1 MPNPR
6 PSLARLLLPSAAALS
21 LVALAGP
28 ALALSPEEMI
38 QKAEAACL
46 EAAAAQGWNKEA
58 AKVVS
63 TKALDADKVEVV
75 FDLTKETV
83 LKEGVNS
90 ARLTCPYSVS
100 QGVGNFGGL
109 PDMSAP
115 AAPVADAGT
124 PVNRSKAW
132 WLLLPIGLGL
142 ASWAALRGRDETV
155 APASYGGPTYGSTT
169 AGYTTV
175 EANARDGLVE
185 VRDHHD
191 LTATVL
197 RRVRNGDSIALTGVR
212 RGDWL
217 EVVNGGW
224 VLDNDVRYDRATVR
238 FT

>member
-1 MPNPR
+1 
-6 PSLARLLLPSAAALS
+6 
-21 LVALAGP
+21 
-28 ALALSPEEMI
+28 MI
-38 QKAEAACL
+38 QKAETACL
-46 EAAAAQGWNKEA
+46 DAAATQGWRKDL

-63 TKALDADKVEVV
+63 TRALDEDKVEVV
-75 FDLTKETV
+75 FDLTRDGT
-83 LKEGVNS
+83 NT

-115 AAPVADAGT
+115 AAPEAPTADAGT

-132 WLLLPIGLGL
+132 WLLLPLGLGL
-142 ASWAALRGRDETV
+142 ASWAFLRGRDETV
-155 APASYGGPTYGSTT
+155 ASRGGAYGGATYGSTK
-169 AGYTTV
+169 AGYTV

-185 VRDHHD
+185 VRDHND

-197 RRVRNGDSIALTGVR
+197 RRVRNGDSIALTGIR

>member
-6 PSLARLLLPSAAALS
+6 PTLARLVLPSAAALS
-21 LVALAGP
+21 LVALAAP

-46 EAAAAQGWNKEA
+46 DAAATQGWRKDL

-63 TKALDADKVEVV
+63 TKALDTDKVEVV
-75 FDLTKETV
+75 FDLTRDGT
-83 LKEGVNS
+83 NT

-142 ASWAALRGRDETV
+142 ASWAALRGRNETV
-155 APASYGGPTYGSTT
+155 APASYGGATYGGPTYGSTT
-169 AGYTTV
+169 AGHTV